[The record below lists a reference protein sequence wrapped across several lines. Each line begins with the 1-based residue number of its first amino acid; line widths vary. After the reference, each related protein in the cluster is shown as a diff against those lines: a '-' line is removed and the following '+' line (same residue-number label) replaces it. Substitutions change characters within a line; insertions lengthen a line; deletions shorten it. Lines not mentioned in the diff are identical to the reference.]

1 MDRKTH
7 LNIQKKKAIKIQQ
20 AVGVAV
26 KNKIIQH
33 IILEI
38 LNKILLEQIIILI
51 IQFNSHQQIPI
62 MKEKIFIKTITTI
75 NNINQYLI
83 INQTKTF
90 NQINNNKFKVMV
102 FLNHNNNKIIIILIN
117 LKSRIIKR

>member
-83 INQTKTF
+83 LNQTKTF